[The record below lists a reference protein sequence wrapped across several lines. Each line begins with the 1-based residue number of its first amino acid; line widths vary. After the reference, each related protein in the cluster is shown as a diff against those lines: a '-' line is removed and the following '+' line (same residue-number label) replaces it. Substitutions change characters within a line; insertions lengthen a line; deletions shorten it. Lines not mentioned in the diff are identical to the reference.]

1 MSLPQLVITAAA
13 IAAELSVIMAIAW
26 WVQQTTGNSGW
37 VDAFWSC
44 GVGIVATTAAL
55 APLGHGP
62 WPAARQITVAALAAA
77 WSLRLGWHI
86 ILRSHATGDDPRY
99 RQLIDAWQSD
109 APRRM
114 FWFLQSQAAVGVVL
128 ALSIALAAHNPHPGP
143 RLQDAAGVLILVLA
157 IVGEAAADGQLRRFK
172 ASPAKRGAI
181 CDVGLWR
188 WSRHPNYFFEWL
200 AWLAYPVIAIDFS
213 GDNPWGWLA
222 LLAPACMYWVL
233 VYVSGIP
240 PLEDHMLRSR
250 GDAFRDYQRRTRA
263 FFPFPVEAQRE
274 TPRETRREATDR

>member
-1 MSLPQLVITAAA
+1 VSLPQLVMMAVA
-13 IAAELSVIMAIAW
+13 IAAGLSVIMAIAW

-44 GVGIVATTAAL
+44 GVGAVATTAAL
-55 APLGHGP
+55 VPLEHGP
-62 WPAARQITVAALAAA
+62 WSGARQITVAALAAA

-86 ILRSHATGDDPRY
+86 ILRSRASGDDPRY
-99 RQLIDAWQSD
+99 RKLIDAWQSD
-109 APRRM
+109 ASRRM

-143 RLQDAAGVLILVLA
+143 RLQDVGGALILVLA
-157 IVGEAAADGQLRRFK
+157 IVGEAAADRQLRRFK
-172 ASPAKRGAI
+172 ADPANRGAI

-233 VYVSGIP
+233 VHVSGIP

-250 GDAFRDYQRRTRA
+250 GDAFRAYRRGTRA
-263 FFPFPVEAQRE
+263 FFPFPVGAR
-274 TPRETRREATDR
+274 RETRRETMDR